1 MAIAAS
7 GAVSLADFRTEFV
20 GGSSAIS
27 LGDLY
32 RGGSHIR
39 AKAGNSSATNLAAS
53 VPTSG
58 TIDFADFYSQA
69 KGFQFTY
76 TSGATN
82 QNINAKFGDDYGVNY
97 PKFVVIN
104 SGVELGASN
113 TSNYAL
119 AINSGLSGTITLTNN
134 GTISGAGG
142 SANGGTGGDALSFS
156 SSNSASNV
164 IFNNN
169 GTVVLGEAGA
179 AKVARVA
186 KGEPAILT
194 MAMGQTRNPNSHPQ
208 FLLLLGPRPKLASIL
223 EWPRHKWR
231 TTSDDFSVRRF
242 TAATVHGGTQRIS
255 GLLAPSL
262 LLLQLYDITREQQLT
277 GYNYYN
283 GGSGG
288 SGGV

>member
-76 TSGATN
+76 TSSATN
-82 QNINAKFGDDYGVNY
+82 QNINSKFGDDYGVNY

-104 SGVELGASN
+104 SGVELGAV
-113 TSNYAL
+113 T
-119 AINSGLSGTITLTNN
+119 
-134 GTISGAGG
+134 
-142 SANGGTGGDALSFS
+142 
-156 SSNSASNV
+156 
-164 IFNNN
+164 
-169 GTVVLGEAGA
+169 
-179 AKVARVA
+179 
-186 KGEPAILT
+186 PAT
-194 MAMGQTRNPNSHPQ
+194 MH
-208 FLLLLGPRPKLASIL
+208 
-223 EWPRHKWR
+223 W
-231 TTSDDFSVRRF
+231 
-242 TAATVHGGTQRIS
+242 
-255 GLLAPSL
+255 
-262 LLLQLYDITREQQLT
+262 
-277 GYNYYN
+277 
-283 GGSGG
+283 
-288 SGGV
+288 